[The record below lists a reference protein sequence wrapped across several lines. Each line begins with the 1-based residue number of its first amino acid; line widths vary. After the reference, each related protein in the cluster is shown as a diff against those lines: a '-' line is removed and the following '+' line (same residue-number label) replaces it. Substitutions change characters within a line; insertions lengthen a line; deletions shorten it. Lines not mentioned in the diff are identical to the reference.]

1 MLFYGLRFGIPV
13 AGRQTS
19 MCNDTLMTRTLETS
33 SENRKYCQENEKS
46 FPFHWEGLDIDRPTS
61 PSYCSKKVR
70 VLFVSIQYHLLY
82 EIHKDILRPQINLL
96 VTVTVSG
103 IMVNQSHES
112 DSIYDEVVYRM
123 RMTTSTLFQLAGQ
136 LTTRILILQVD

>member
-1 MLFYGLRFGIPV
+1 MRSRSLFIGKALTLTGLPLRH
-13 AGRQTS
+13 TS
-19 MCNDTLMTRTLETS
+19 
-33 SENRKYCQENEKS
+33 
-46 FPFHWEGLDIDRPTS
+46 
-61 PSYCSKKVR
+61 SKKVR